1 MEPINNKFD
10 LLGKIK
16 SVLETNQ
23 FEVSEIININ
33 YGLQFE
39 VIHGPKKGLIRIY
52 ENKKGVRL
60 DLSQITDSTLRN
72 YIAELTDHSSVGE
85 KLDKKQKSKIYTDNN
100 IPDILPADLIGT
112 DESGKGDFFGPLVIA
127 GVFLNKQTA
136 SLLESW
142 GVTDSKKLSDST
154 IGYLAS
160 DIKKTCPYSIVV
172 IGNERYNQLYDKMQN
187 LNKILGWGHARVI
200 ENILGQ
206 IECQYALSDQFGDES
221 LIKNALMKNGK
232 EITLY
237 QRPKAEEI
245 TAVAAASI
253 IARNEFVLRMRSLS
267 NKYNVSLPKGASNDV
282 VSIAK
287 SFIKKYSREELSNVA
302 KIHFSTTDKL

>member
-10 LLGKIK
+10 LLDKIK

-39 VIHGPKKGLIRIY
+39 VIHGSRKGLVRIY

-60 DLSQITDSTLRN
+60 DLSQITDSNLRN
-72 YIAELTDHSSVGE
+72 YIAELTDHDSVGD
-85 KLDKKQKSKIYTDNN
+85 KVDKKQKPQIYTDNN
-100 IPDILPADLIGT
+100 IPADLIGT

-136 SLLESW
+136 SLLESR

-172 IGNERYNQLYDKMQN
+172 IGNERYNQLYEKMQN

-206 IECQYALSDQFGDES
+206 IECQCALSDQFGDES

-232 EITLY
+232 EITLF
-237 QRPKAEEI
+237 QRPKAEEV

-253 IARNEFVLRMRSLS
+253 LARNEFVLRMRSLS

-287 SFIKKYSREELSNVA
+287 SFIKKYSREELNNVA
-302 KIHFSTTDKL
+302 KIHFSTTEKL